1 MSRRRCAEL
10 YQEVI
15 LDHSK
20 RPRNFH
26 GMPEAN
32 RQRRT
37 ATTRSAATGRPSTSR
52 SRATSCAT

>member
-1 MSRRRCAEL
+1 MMYDLREL

-32 RQRRT
+32 RS
-37 ATTRSAATGRPSTSR
+37 AKGTTRSAATGRPSISA